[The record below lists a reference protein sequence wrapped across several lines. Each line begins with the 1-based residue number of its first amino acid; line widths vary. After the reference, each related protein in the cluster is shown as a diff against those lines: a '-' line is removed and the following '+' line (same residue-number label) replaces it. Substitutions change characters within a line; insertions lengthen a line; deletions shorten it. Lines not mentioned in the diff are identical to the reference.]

1 MLIRLLELSKLFIL
15 LYLHKLVLKLYDAL
29 HGTVGKLK
37 SAGFYLNLLKV
48 NVLFVCFLMCLVA
61 FSRTKCCD
69 SA

>member
-1 MLIRLLELSKLFIL
+1 MLCTGQRVVK
-15 LYLHKLVLKLYDAL
+15 
-29 HGTVGKLK
+29 K

-48 NVLFVCFLMCLVA
+48 NVLLLLGFFLRV